1 VTANPFLL
9 HKGGHEVS
17 YEPESTEKPPEL
29 SDEDRDALKKRME
42 AMDKVLA
49 TKQLAKYKLELF
61 FGKARS
67 MTIPV
72 PGILS
77 FWESG
82 TKLHGGGD
90 AKIYIC
96 PGKFLKRNEC
106 EAPIP
111 FAFNGYGHLVCP
123 TCQTTWKDKEV
134 IGEVLGRHSMRDW
147 SILLFKYFMRLGGNC
162 DIYLKHAPTDIRSMA
177 AREQEKAQGG
187 ELLLKARKRALHI
200 YPLRNII
207 KDTSAGADVLGRL
220 YSFLVS

>member
-1 VTANPFLL
+1 MSANPFVLR
-9 HKGGHEVS
+9 KGGHEIS
-17 YEPESTEKPPEL
+17 YEPESAQEPLEVT
-29 SDEDRDALKKRME
+29 DEEREALKKRME
-42 AMDKVLA
+42 GMDKILA
-49 TKQLAKYKLELF
+49 SKQLAKYKLELF
-61 FGKARS
+61 FAKARS
-67 MTIPV
+67 MNSPV
-72 PGILS
+72 LGILS

-90 AKIYIC
+90 AKIYFC
-96 PGKFLKRNEC
+96 PGKHLKRNQC

-123 TCQTTWKDKEV
+123 TCQTTWRGGEV
-134 IGEVLGRHSMRDW
+134 IGEVLGRHTMRDW
-147 SILLFKYFMRLGGNC
+147 SVLLFKYFMRLGGNC

-177 AREQEKAQGG
+177 AREQEKQQGG